1 MVSRRA
7 KSEAQTINL
16 SLNFPTNYDLILQ
29 QIPTRVHSF
38 HAVTCNIQLQ
48 LLRCIPV

>member
-16 SLNFPTNYDLILQ
+16 SLNFPTNYDLSIILQ
-29 QIPTRVHSF
+29 QIPTPAHSF

-48 LLRCIPV
+48 LLRCV